1 MIMNIGSVSNNDSM
15 NNFFKAVDAARQR
28 NNVAFSQEKSFTA
41 TETEA
46 KKQTNEADSL
56 SSGGAYGNTAPYSS
70 LSMQNVNRTSSPVT
84 TRILGNFFDAYA

>member
-1 MIMNIGSVSNNDSM
+1 MIMNIGSVSNDDSM

-28 NNVAFSQEKSFTA
+28 NNVTFSQEKSFA
-41 TETEA
+41 ADETVA
-46 KKQTNEADSL
+46 KKHINESDSL

-70 LSMQNVNRTSSPVT
+70 LSIQAGDQASRPVT